1 MSEYEILGGLHKII
15 DDDTNLKMKGWLDS
29 HNVNNFL
36 LYPLAAVE
44 LGAIKEAP
52 ENNENLL
59 RRCVAA
65 FVYAKAKEN
74 EKSIFIKKFN
84 TPGFKKYLKAYES
97 ELIPLYQNFRFSR
110 KINDINPFSKPRLV
124 QEGDH
129 KYKLTTSLVSDH
141 YREEDFYFYGEDD
154 RKNAEKEQEQ
164 TFDLH
169 VRFWNK
175 IVLEQKKYEELRKYP
190 DMELYNCCIEIIEK
204 DLNKWEA
211 RVRSNVFDSPNHLAK
226 VIAYF
231 YYHAMLKS
239 IAIRIDMDF
248 EEDFFEIG
256 KECIMYFDKK
266 GCIDDIVKI
275 SRLPEHKVV
284 NVVNYLINDGK
295 MNLLEFPLFEVEDS
309 LVTIPSLILVNDWQF
324 TIING
329 HYLKNIIISNR
340 EKTISTVTEER
351 IEKALLGVTNV
362 AVAKTVPYSFKDEL
376 GNELNS
382 DIDYAIYD
390 FTHNKAL
397 IIEAKWIDK
406 HYKDEIDKIY
416 GKIFQT
422 LNSIYT
428 KQIDKH
434 KKFLQKQEN
443 IDFLFSNDKN
453 YRKGLPTPEIYYL
466 AVDKRNQMH
475 IDERHMVSEYML
487 IYFIHKYVSDNQID
501 LESMW
506 KEINGLQTKVE
517 YIAVS
522 NDYFE
527 ISVGDEVVLV
537 EQDDLY
543 WR

>member
-1 MSEYEILGGLHKII
+1 MNEYEILGGLHKII
-15 DDDTNLKMKGWLDS
+15 DDDTNLKMKEWLDS
-29 HNVNNFL
+29 HNVNNYL

-59 RRCVAA
+59 RRCVAS

-84 TPGFKKYLKAYES
+84 TPGFKKYLKSYES

-110 KINDINPFSKPRLV
+110 EINDINPFSKPRLV

-266 GCIDDIVKI
+266 DCIDDIVKI

-340 EKTISTVTEER
+340 MKNNI
-351 IEKALLGVTNV
+351 
-362 AVAKTVPYSFKDEL
+362 YS
-376 GNELNS
+376 N
-382 DIDYAIYD
+382 
-390 FTHNKAL
+390 
-397 IIEAKWIDK
+397 
-406 HYKDEIDKIY
+406 
-416 GKIFQT
+416 
-422 LNSIYT
+422 
-428 KQIDKH
+428 
-434 KKFLQKQEN
+434 
-443 IDFLFSNDKN
+443 
-453 YRKGLPTPEIYYL
+453 
-466 AVDKRNQMH
+466 
-475 IDERHMVSEYML
+475 
-487 IYFIHKYVSDNQID
+487 
-501 LESMW
+501 
-506 KEINGLQTKVE
+506 
-517 YIAVS
+517 
-522 NDYFE
+522 
-527 ISVGDEVVLV
+527 
-537 EQDDLY
+537 
-543 WR
+543 

>member
-1 MSEYEILGGLHKII
+1 MNEYEILGGLHKII
-15 DDDTNLKMKGWLDS
+15 DDDTNLKMKEWLDS
-29 HNVNNFL
+29 HNVNNYL

-59 RRCVAA
+59 RRCVAS

-84 TPGFKKYLKAYES
+84 TPGFKKYLKSYES

-110 KINDINPFSKPRLV
+110 EINDINPFSKPRLV

-248 EEDFFEIG
+248 EDVLCTLI
-256 KECIMYFDKK
+256 KK
-266 GCIDDIVKI
+266 I
-275 SRLPEHKVV
+275 
-284 NVVNYLINDGK
+284 
-295 MNLLEFPLFEVEDS
+295 
-309 LVTIPSLILVNDWQF
+309 
-324 TIING
+324 
-329 HYLKNIIISNR
+329 
-340 EKTISTVTEER
+340 
-351 IEKALLGVTNV
+351 ALM
-362 AVAKTVPYSFKDEL
+362 
-376 GNELNS
+376 
-382 DIDYAIYD
+382 I
-390 FTHNKAL
+390 
-397 IIEAKWIDK
+397 
-406 HYKDEIDKIY
+406 
-416 GKIFQT
+416 
-422 LNSIYT
+422 
-428 KQIDKH
+428 
-434 KKFLQKQEN
+434 
-443 IDFLFSNDKN
+443 
-453 YRKGLPTPEIYYL
+453 
-466 AVDKRNQMH
+466 
-475 IDERHMVSEYML
+475 
-487 IYFIHKYVSDNQID
+487 
-501 LESMW
+501 
-506 KEINGLQTKVE
+506 
-517 YIAVS
+517 
-522 NDYFE
+522 
-527 ISVGDEVVLV
+527 
-537 EQDDLY
+537 
-543 WR
+543 